1 MIINAY
7 TEDDEDL
14 YSLFYNISGY
24 DENLDYV
31 LREISEITFT
41 IKRGKGNK
49 EQIITIVMPVEF
61 NTDEL
66 KLIEAE
72 VEKNWNEEYP
82 DRLYRYEQNWEY
94 VREEKGYR
102 Y

>member
-1 MIINAY
+1 
-7 TEDDEDL
+7 
-14 YSLFYNISGY
+14 
-24 DENLDYV
+24 
-31 LREISEITFT
+31 
-41 IKRGKGNK
+41 
-49 EQIITIVMPVEF
+49 MPVEF

-94 VREEKGYR
+94 VSNSEILILLQEK
-102 Y
+102 

>member
-1 MIINAY
+1 
-7 TEDDEDL
+7 
-14 YSLFYNISGY
+14 
-24 DENLDYV
+24 
-31 LREISEITFT
+31 
-41 IKRGKGNK
+41 
-49 EQIITIVMPVEF
+49 MPVEF